1 MIKRRQNNKKKLTC
15 PHCGQTFQRA
25 QALGGHIRYKHA
37 ETLAARP
44 AAPRKRKK
52 AERLVAAP
60 EPNLETNRVA
70 ESLLEPVAVV
80 AAVESLVLPAS
91 LVSTE
96 SVAKNDGAHQ
106 YLKTAVAELIERQCQ
121 IDEDL
126 ARLQAL
132 QVEKEVVGKQINA
145 VKLAL
150 QAFGE

>member
-37 ETLAARP
+37 ETLASTP
-44 AAPRKRKK
+44 AARKERKK
-52 AERLVAAP
+52 AETPVAAT

-70 ESLLEPVAVV
+70 KSVLQPVAVV
-80 AAVESLVLPAS
+80 VAVESAGVLV
-91 LVSTE
+91 VSTE
-96 SVAKNDGAHQ
+96 SAATNSGAHQ
-106 YLKTAVAELIERQCQ
+106 HLKTALAELIERQGQ

-126 ARLQAL
+126 TRLQAL

-145 VKLAL
+145 VRLAL